1 MKRLAFLAVGVLV
14 FLNVSFA
21 ENVIPSKIS
30 QVTLFSNQAQIT
42 RGAETKVSKGLN
54 TLLIEASAFNLDKDS
69 VSAKVFGEGE
79 IYSVQFRKIYIK
91 CAPQDKINSLEI
103 KLKKLTDQKNNLS
116 AKKDVLNK
124 KKEFLNSLVDFSQ
137 SELPREMK
145 TSFPN
150 TGDLN
155 KTLDFL
161 GSNFD
166 LINQAEYELN
176 LNLYDLNKEMAVLKK
191 EISSLSRNP
200 AEKSKGIIEVVFNS
214 AKSQKIRIEAGY
226 LVYNAYWKP
235 FYKIDVPLDL
245 KEADL
250 TMFSKIQQRTGEDW
264 NNISLS
270 LSNTVPL
277 RGLTI
282 PKLNSWILNTRRV
295 YKESWRMKNLSFM
308 DKEQS
313 IVAGRMSNA
322 VPPREAK
329 FAQALK
335 KELPFSFEYD
345 LPRVLTI
352 GSQDKETLLPLFSRT
367 LKGEFYYYAV
377 PQVSPLTLVVCQVKP
392 DKELLPGSLNVYFGG
407 RFSGKTYLREKKAG
421 QDFKV
426 NLGVDRNIKVKREK
440 IKDKVKETFFK
451 KIDRKTVIRDMA
463 FKITAENFRD
473 KPVNIKIL
481 DNLPVSETDRI
492 EVKNLKVTPS
502 PKEKNFEDKE
512 GVSLWEFKLKPGQ
525 KKEISIEFTVTYPKG
540 ARVFGL

>member
-1 MKRLAFLAVGVLV
+1 MKKLAFLAVGALV
-14 FLNVSFA
+14 FLNASFA

-30 QVTLFSNQAQIT
+30 QVTLFSNQAQVT
-42 RGAETKVSKGLN
+42 RTAETEVSKGLN

-69 VSAKVFGEGE
+69 VSAKVFGEGK

-91 CAPQDKINSLEI
+91 YAPQDKINSLEK

-124 KKEFLNSLVDFSQ
+124 KKEFLNSLVDFSR
-137 SELPREMK
+137 SELPKEMK
-145 TSFPN
+145 TSFPD

-161 GSNFD
+161 GSKFD
-166 LINQAEYELN
+166 SINQAESELN
-176 LNLYDLNKEMAVLKK
+176 LNLYDLNKEIAVLKK
-191 EISSLSRNP
+191 EISSLSGNP
-200 AEKSKGIIEVVFNS
+200 AEKSKGVIEVVFNS

-226 LVYNAYWKP
+226 LAYNAYWKP

-264 NNISLS
+264 DSISLS

-282 PKLNSWILNTRRV
+282 PKLNSWTLNTRRV
-295 YKESWRMKNLSFM
+295 HKKSWNEKTLDFVGR
-308 DKEQS
+308 DKGMGSGKME
-313 IVAGRMSNA
+313 NA
-322 VPPREAK
+322 VSPRDAK
-329 FAQALK
+329 FAQAFK

-345 LPRVLTI
+345 LPQALTI
-352 GSQDKETLLPLFSRT
+352 ESQDKETLLPLFSKT
-367 LKGEFYYYAV
+367 LKGEFYYYSV
-377 PQVSPLTLVVCQVKP
+377 PQVSPLTLVICQVKP

-421 QDFKV
+421 QDFRV
-426 NLGVDRNIKVKREK
+426 NLGVDRNVKVRREK

-463 FKITAENFRD
+463 FKITAENFRN

-492 EVKNLKVTPS
+492 EVKNLKVTPF

-512 GVSLWEFKLKPGQ
+512 GVSLWEFNLKPGQ
-525 KKEISIEFTVTYPKG
+525 KKEINIEFTVTYPKG